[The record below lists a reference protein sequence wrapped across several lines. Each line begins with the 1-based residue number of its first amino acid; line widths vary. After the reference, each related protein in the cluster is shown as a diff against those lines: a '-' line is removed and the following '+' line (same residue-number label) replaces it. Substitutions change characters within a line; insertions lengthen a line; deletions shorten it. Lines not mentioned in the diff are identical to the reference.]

1 MTIRFNSTLS
11 SCLISLLLIGGSTAS
26 AQTNKSVLQDIG
38 IEGMKAEGWMKEA
51 LTTQRNGLTGHIQVA
66 GAPFDKEGWG
76 DATQKKM
83 DRWEDFEQTGYWAD
97 GALRCGYLIDD
108 PELTQRVKEWIDF
121 QIDHPKEDGFIGPEL
136 HNLWPHVVFFRV
148 IMAEYSR
155 NPSPK
160 IIKALSN
167 HYKNA
172 ARSQTLIKTGG
183 PEWDFNE
190 RTMLHI
196 EMLCWLYQQ
205 TNDAFFIEKAENTYK
220 AFCSRKSPFTMQA
233 FLSDEVPIEQSVS
246 TFETKKI
253 QVIHKSKTVKKNYH
267 DAAIHGIQKVYK
279 YHGLADGI
287 PSGNEAHDGNMPNE
301 VHETCCVSDAQWALG
316 YFLQATGDVQWA
328 DLMEKICFNAAFSVV
343 WKDFKSL
350 QYYSSPNQVIA
361 KNNSSF
367 CMYVG
372 GQDRM
377 AYRIAHGPACCNGN
391 MNRMI
396 PLFCSRQWMKK
407 GDNGIVAAM
416 YAPSSFTTKLKG
428 SKNEITIQEETNYP
442 FEETIRFR
450 MKMKRSTPFS
460 FWLRIPQWCKG
471 ASITVNGQ
479 AADIVCKAGTFVEV
493 QRKFSDGD
501 IIELKLPMKAKS
513 VSMPYDGVAFER
525 GPLVFSL
532 NVKAQ
537 EEITETREL
546 DGIKFQSR
554 ILTPLSEWNYA
565 PVDTENI
572 EVVNSNDYSNIW
584 NPETTPVRL
593 KVKAVTVTNWQLY
606 RDNFTPYMPSVIRK
620 GEEKVIELVPVG
632 TTVLR
637 MTVFPDIRRIP
648 E

>member
-11 SCLISLLLIGGSTAS
+11 SCLIGLLLIGGSTAS

-38 IEGMKAEGWMKEA
+38 IEGMKAEGWMKEV

-76 DATQKKM
+76 DAAQKKM

-97 GALRCGYLIDD
+97 GALRCGYFIDD
-108 PELTQRVKEWIDF
+108 PELTRRVKEWVDF

-155 NPSPK
+155 NRSPR

-205 TNDAFFIEKAENTYK
+205 TNEAFFIEKAEDTYK

-233 FLSDEVPIEQSVS
+233 FLSDEVPIVHSVS
-246 TFETKKI
+246 SFETLKIPVILYINTGKKE
-253 QVIHKSKTVKKNYH
+253 YL

-361 KNNSSF
+361 RNNSSF

-377 AYRIAHGPACCNGN
+377 AYRVAHGPACCNGN

-450 MKMKRSTPFS
+450 MKMKRSTSFS
-460 FWLRIPQWCKG
+460 FWLRIPQWCKR

-501 IIELKLPMKAKS
+501 IIELKLPMKAHS

-537 EEITETREL
+537 EEITETREH

-554 ILTPLSEWNYA
+554 SLTPLSEWNYA
-565 PVDTENI
+565 PVDAENI
-572 EVVNSNDYSNIW
+572 EVVNSNDYSNLW

>member
-38 IEGMKAEGWMKEA
+38 IEGMKAEGWMKEV

-160 IIKALSN
+160 IIKAL
-167 HYKNA
+167 
-172 ARSQTLIKTGG
+172 IKTGG

-233 FLSDEVPIEQSVS
+233 FLSDEVPIVHSVS
-246 TFETKKI
+246 SFETLKIPVILYINTGKKE
-253 QVIHKSKTVKKNYH
+253 YL

-584 NPETTPVRL
+584 NPEMTPVRL

>member
-97 GALRCGYLIDD
+97 GVLRCGYLIDD

-233 FLSDEVPIEQSVS
+233 FLSDEVPIVHSVS
-246 TFETKKI
+246 SFETLKIPVILYINTGKKE
-253 QVIHKSKTVKKNYH
+253 YL

>member
-38 IEGMKAEGWMKEA
+38 IEGMKAEGWMKEV

-76 DATQKKM
+76 DAAQKKM

-97 GALRCGYLIDD
+97 GALRCGYFIDD
-108 PELTQRVKEWIDF
+108 PELTRRVKEWVDF

-155 NPSPK
+155 NPSPR

-205 TNDAFFIEKAENTYK
+205 TNDAFFIEKAEDTYK

-233 FLSDEVPIEQSVS
+233 FLSDEVPIVHSVS
-246 TFETKKI
+246 SFETLKIPVILYINTGKKE
-253 QVIHKSKTVKKNYH
+253 YL

-328 DLMEKICFNAAFSVV
+328 DLMEKICFNAAFSVI

-361 KNNSSF
+361 RNNSSF

-377 AYRIAHGPACCNGN
+377 AYRVAHGPACCNGN

-428 SKNEITIQEETNYP
+428 SKNEITIQEKTNYP

-479 AADIVCKAGTFVEV
+479 ATDIVCKAGTFVEV

-501 IIELKLPMKAKS
+501 IIELKLPMKAHS

-537 EEITETREL
+537 EEITETREH

-565 PVDTENI
+565 PVDAENI
-572 EVVNSNDYSNIW
+572 EVVNSNDYSNLW

>member
-38 IEGMKAEGWMKEA
+38 IEGMKAEGWMKEV

-66 GAPFDKEGWG
+66 GAPFGKEGWG
-76 DATQKKM
+76 DAAQKKM

-97 GALRCGYLIDD
+97 GALRCGYFIDD
-108 PELTQRVKEWIDF
+108 PELTRRVKEWVDF

-155 NPSPK
+155 NPSPR

-205 TNDAFFIEKAENTYK
+205 TNDAFFIEKAEDTYK

-233 FLSDEVPIEQSVS
+233 FLSDEVPIVHSVS
-246 TFETKKI
+246 SFETLKIPVILYINTGKKE
-253 QVIHKSKTVKKNYH
+253 YL

-361 KNNSSF
+361 RNNSSF

-377 AYRIAHGPACCNGN
+377 AYRVAHGPACCNGN

-479 AADIVCKAGTFVEV
+479 AADTVCKAGTFVEV

-501 IIELKLPMKAKS
+501 IIELKLPMKAHS

-537 EEITETREL
+537 EEITETREH

-565 PVDTENI
+565 PVDAENI
-572 EVVNSNDYSNIW
+572 EVVNSNDYSNLW

>member
-38 IEGMKAEGWMKEA
+38 IEGMKAEGWMKEV

-108 PELTQRVKEWIDF
+108 PELTQRVKEWVDF

-233 FLSDEVPIEQSVS
+233 FLSDEVPIVHSVS
-246 TFETKKI
+246 SFETLKIPVILYINTGKKE
-253 QVIHKSKTVKKNYH
+253 YL

-493 QRKFSDGD
+493 QRKFSDED

-584 NPETTPVRL
+584 NPEMTPVRL

-637 MTVFPDIRRIP
+637 MTVFPDIRCIP

>member
-38 IEGMKAEGWMKEA
+38 IEGMKAEGWMKEV

-155 NPSPK
+155 NPSPR

-205 TNDAFFIEKAENTYK
+205 TNDAFFIEKAEDTYK
-220 AFCSRKSPFTMQA
+220 TFCSRKSPFTMQA
-233 FLSDEVPIEQSVS
+233 FLSDEVPIVHSVS
-246 TFETKKI
+246 SFETLKIPVILYINTGKKE
-253 QVIHKSKTVKKNYH
+253 YL

-328 DLMEKICFNAAFSVV
+328 DLMEKICFNAAFSVI

-361 KNNSSF
+361 RNNSSF
-367 CMYVG
+367 CTYVG

-377 AYRIAHGPACCNGN
+377 AYRVAHGPACCNGN

-501 IIELKLPMKAKS
+501 IIELKLPMKAHS

-537 EEITETREL
+537 EEITETREH

-565 PVDTENI
+565 PVDAENI
-572 EVVNSNDYSNIW
+572 EVVNSNDYSNLW

>member
-233 FLSDEVPIEQSVS
+233 FLSDEVPIVHSVS
-246 TFETKKI
+246 SFETLKIPVILYINTGKKE
-253 QVIHKSKTVKKNYH
+253 YL

-620 GEEKVIELVPVG
+620 GEAKVIELVPVG

>member
-108 PELTQRVKEWIDF
+108 PALTQRVKEWIDF

-233 FLSDEVPIEQSVS
+233 FLSDEVPIVHSVS
-246 TFETKKI
+246 SFETLKIPVILYINTGKKE
-253 QVIHKSKTVKKNYH
+253 YL

>member
-38 IEGMKAEGWMKEA
+38 IEGMKAEGWMKEV

-97 GALRCGYLIDD
+97 GALRCGYFIDD
-108 PELTQRVKEWIDF
+108 PELTRRVKEWVDF

-155 NPSPK
+155 NPSPR

-205 TNDAFFIEKAENTYK
+205 TNDAFFIEKAEDTYK

-233 FLSDEVPIEQSVS
+233 FLSDEVPIVHSVS
-246 TFETKKI
+246 SFETLKIPVILYINTGKKE
-253 QVIHKSKTVKKNYH
+253 YL

-361 KNNSSF
+361 RNNSSF

-479 AADIVCKAGTFVEV
+479 AADIVCKTGTFVEV

-537 EEITETREL
+537 EEITETREH

-565 PVDTENI
+565 PVDAENI
-572 EVVNSNDYSNIW
+572 EVVNSNDYSNLW

>member
-38 IEGMKAEGWMKEA
+38 IEGMKAEGWMKEV

-233 FLSDEVPIEQSVS
+233 FLSDEVPIVHSVS
-246 TFETKKI
+246 SFETLKIPVILYINTGKKE
-253 QVIHKSKTVKKNYH
+253 YL

-361 KNNSSF
+361 QNNSSF

-537 EEITETREL
+537 EEITETREH

-565 PVDTENI
+565 PVDAENI
-572 EVVNSNDYSNIW
+572 EVVNSNDYSNLW

>member
-38 IEGMKAEGWMKEA
+38 IEGMKAEGWMKEV

-233 FLSDEVPIEQSVS
+233 FLSDEVPIVHSVS
-246 TFETKKI
+246 SFETLKIPVILYINTGKKE
-253 QVIHKSKTVKKNYH
+253 YL

-565 PVDTENI
+565 LVDTENI

-584 NPETTPVRL
+584 NPEMTPVRL

>member
-38 IEGMKAEGWMKEA
+38 IEGIKVEGWMKEV

-233 FLSDEVPIEQSVS
+233 FLSDEVPIVHSVS
-246 TFETKKI
+246 SFETLKIPVILYINTGKKE
-253 QVIHKSKTVKKNYH
+253 YL

-537 EEITETREL
+537 EEITETREH

-584 NPETTPVRL
+584 NPEMTPVRL

>member
-11 SCLISLLLIGGSTAS
+11 TCLVSLLLTGGSTVF
-26 AQTNKSVLQDIG
+26 AQTNKSVLQDNG
-38 IEGMKAEGWMKEA
+38 IEGIKAEGWMKEV

-76 DATQKKM
+76 DAAQKKM

-97 GALRCGYLIDD
+97 GALRCGYFINDQ
-108 PELTQRVKEWIDF
+108 ELVRRVKEWVDF
-121 QIDHPKEDGFIGPEL
+121 QIDHPKEDGFIGPDL

-155 NPSPK
+155 NPSPR
-160 IIKALSN
+160 IVKALSN

-205 TNDAFFIEKAENTYK
+205 TNDSFFIDKAEDTYK
-220 AFCSRKSPFTMQA
+220 IFCSRKSPFTMQA
-233 FLSDEVPIEQSVS
+233 FLSDEVPVVHSVS
-246 TFETKKI
+246 SFETLKIPVILYISTGKKE
-253 QVIHKSKTVKKNYH
+253 YL

-361 KNNSSF
+361 RNNSSS

-377 AYRIAHGPACCNGN
+377 AYKVAHGPACCNGN

-407 GDNGIVAAM
+407 GDNGIAAAL
-416 YAPSSFTTKLKG
+416 YAPSSYTTRLKG

-442 FEETIRFR
+442 FEETIRFK
-450 MKMKRSTPFS
+450 MQMKRSTAFS
-460 FWLRIPQWCKG
+460 FWLRIPQWCKE
-471 ASITVNGQ
+471 ASITINGQ
-479 AADIVCKAGTFVEV
+479 ATQIVCHAGTFAEV
-493 QRKFSDGD
+493 QRKFSNGD
-501 IIELKLPMKAKS
+501 IIELKLPMRAKS
-513 VSMPYDGVAFER
+513 VSMPYAGVAFER

-532 NVKAQ
+532 NVKAK
-537 EEITETREL
+537 EEITETREHE
-546 DGIKFQSR
+546 GIKFQSR

-565 PVDTENI
+565 PVDTETI
-572 EVVNSNDYSNIW
+572 EVVNSNDYNDLW

-593 KVKAVTVTNWQLY
+593 KVKAVTVRNWQLY
-606 RDNFTPYMPSVIRK
+606 RDNFTPYMPSVILK
-620 GEEKVIELVPVG
+620 GEEKVLELVPVG

-637 MTVFPDIRRIP
+637 MTVFPDITRIP

>member
-11 SCLISLLLIGGSTAS
+11 TCLVSLLLTGGSTVF
-26 AQTNKSVLQDIG
+26 AQTNKSVLQDNG
-38 IEGMKAEGWMKEA
+38 IEGIKAEGWMKEV

-76 DATQKKM
+76 DAAQKKM

-97 GALRCGYLIDD
+97 GALRCGYFIDD
-108 PELTQRVKEWIDF
+108 QELVRRVKEWVDF
-121 QIDHPKEDGFIGPEL
+121 QIDHPKEDGFIGPDL

-155 NPSPK
+155 NPSPR
-160 IIKALSN
+160 IVKALSN

-205 TNDAFFIEKAENTYK
+205 TNDSFFIDKAEDTYK
-220 AFCSRKSPFTMQA
+220 IFCSRKSPFTMQA
-233 FLSDEVPIEQSVS
+233 FLSDEVPVVHSVS
-246 TFETKKI
+246 SFETLKIPVILYISTGKKE
-253 QVIHKSKTVKKNYH
+253 YL

-361 KNNSSF
+361 RNNSSS

-377 AYRIAHGPACCNGN
+377 AYKVAHGPACCNGN

-396 PLFCSRQWMKK
+396 PLFCSRQWMRK
-407 GDNGIVAAM
+407 GDNGIVAAL
-416 YAPSSFTTKLKG
+416 YAPSSYTTRLKG

-442 FEETIRFR
+442 FEETIRFK
-450 MKMKRSTPFS
+450 MQMKRSTAFS
-460 FWLRIPQWCKG
+460 FWLRIPQWCKE
-471 ASITVNGQ
+471 ASITINGQ
-479 AADIVCKAGTFVEV
+479 ATQIVCHAGTFAEV
-493 QRKFSDGD
+493 QRKFSNGD

-513 VSMPYDGVAFER
+513 VSMPYAGVAFER

-532 NVKAQ
+532 NVKAK
-537 EEITETREL
+537 EEITETREHE
-546 DGIKFQSR
+546 GIKFRSR

-565 PVDTENI
+565 PVDTETI
-572 EVVNSNDYSNIW
+572 EVVNSNDYNDLW

-593 KVKAVTVTNWQLY
+593 KVKAVTVRNWQLY
-606 RDNFTPYMPSVIRK
+606 RDNFTPYMPSVILK
-620 GEEKVIELVPVG
+620 GEEKVLELVPVG

-637 MTVFPDIRRIP
+637 MTVFPDITRIP

>member
-38 IEGMKAEGWMKEA
+38 IEGMKAEGWMKEV

-136 HNLWPHVVFFRV
+136 HNLWPHIVFFRV

-233 FLSDEVPIEQSVS
+233 FLSDEVPIVHSVS
-246 TFETKKI
+246 SFETLKIPVILYINTGKKE
-253 QVIHKSKTVKKNYH
+253 YL

-584 NPETTPVRL
+584 NPEMTPVRL

>member
-233 FLSDEVPIEQSVS
+233 FLSDEVPIVHSVS
-246 TFETKKI
+246 SFETLKIPVILYINTGKKE
-253 QVIHKSKTVKKNYH
+253 YL

-565 PVDTENI
+565 LVDTENI

>member
-38 IEGMKAEGWMKEA
+38 IEGMKAEGWMKEV

-76 DATQKKM
+76 DAAQKKM

-97 GALRCGYLIDD
+97 GALRCGYLIDA
-108 PELTQRVKEWIDF
+108 PELTQRVKEWVDF

-155 NPSPK
+155 NPSPR

-172 ARSQTLIKTGG
+172 TRSQTLIKTGG

-205 TNDAFFIEKAENTYK
+205 TNDAFFIEKAEDTYK
-220 AFCSRKSPFTMQA
+220 VFCSRKSPFTMQA
-233 FLSDEVPIEQSVS
+233 FLSDEVPIVHSVS
-246 TFETKKI
+246 SFETLKIPVILYINTGKKE
-253 QVIHKSKTVKKNYH
+253 YL

-361 KNNSSF
+361 RNNSSF

-377 AYRIAHGPACCNGN
+377 AYRVAHGPACCNGN

-537 EEITETREL
+537 EEITETREH

-572 EVVNSNDYSNIW
+572 EVVNSNDYSNLW
-584 NPETTPVRL
+584 NPETTPIRL

>member
-11 SCLISLLLIGGSTAS
+11 TCLVSLLLTGGSTVF
-26 AQTNKSVLQDIG
+26 AQTNKSVLQDNG
-38 IEGMKAEGWMKEA
+38 IEGIKAEGWMKEV

-76 DATQKKM
+76 DAAQKKM

-97 GALRCGYLIDD
+97 GALRCGYFINDQ
-108 PELTQRVKEWIDF
+108 ELVRRVKEWVDF
-121 QIDHPKEDGFIGPEL
+121 QIDHPKEDGFIGPDL

-155 NPSPK
+155 NPSPR
-160 IIKALSN
+160 IVKALSN

-205 TNDAFFIEKAENTYK
+205 TNDSFFIDKAEDTYK
-220 AFCSRKSPFTMQA
+220 IFCSRKSPFTMQA
-233 FLSDEVPIEQSVS
+233 FLSDEVPVVHSVS
-246 TFETKKI
+246 SFETLKIPVILYISTGKKE
-253 QVIHKSKTVKKNYH
+253 YL

-361 KNNSSF
+361 RNNSSS

-377 AYRIAHGPACCNGN
+377 AYKVAHGPACCNGN

-407 GDNGIVAAM
+407 GDNGIVAAL
-416 YAPSSFTTKLKG
+416 YAPSSYTTRLKG

-442 FEETIRFR
+442 FEETIRFK
-450 MKMKRSTPFS
+450 MQMKRSTAFS
-460 FWLRIPQWCKG
+460 FWLRIPQWCKE
-471 ASITVNGQ
+471 ASITINGQ
-479 AADIVCKAGTFVEV
+479 ATQIVCHAGTFAEV
-493 QRKFSDGD
+493 QRKFSNGD
-501 IIELKLPMKAKS
+501 IIELKLPMRAKS
-513 VSMPYDGVAFER
+513 VSMPYAGVAFER

-532 NVKAQ
+532 NVKAK
-537 EEITETREL
+537 EEITETREHE
-546 DGIKFQSR
+546 GIKFQSR

-565 PVDTENI
+565 PVDTETI
-572 EVVNSNDYSNIW
+572 EVVNSNDYNNLW

-593 KVKAVTVTNWQLY
+593 KVKAVTVRNWQLY
-606 RDNFTPYMPSVIRK
+606 RDNFTPYMPSVILK
-620 GEEKVIELVPVG
+620 GEEKVLELVPVG

-637 MTVFPDIRRIP
+637 MTVFPDITRIP

>member
-38 IEGMKAEGWMKEA
+38 IEGMKAEGWMKEV

-233 FLSDEVPIEQSVS
+233 FLSDEVPIVHSVS
-246 TFETKKI
+246 SFETLKIPVILYINTGKKE
-253 QVIHKSKTVKKNYH
+253 YL

-537 EEITETREL
+537 EEITETREH

-584 NPETTPVRL
+584 NPEMTPVRL

>member
-38 IEGMKAEGWMKEA
+38 IEGMKAEGWMKEV

-76 DATQKKM
+76 DAAQKKM

-108 PELTQRVKEWIDF
+108 PELTRRVKEWVDF

-155 NPSPK
+155 NPSPR

-205 TNDAFFIEKAENTYK
+205 TNDAFFIEKAEDTYK
-220 AFCSRKSPFTMQA
+220 VFCSRKSPFTMQA
-233 FLSDEVPIEQSVS
+233 FLSDEVPIVHSVS
-246 TFETKKI
+246 SFETLKIPVILYINTGKKE
-253 QVIHKSKTVKKNYH
+253 YL

-361 KNNSSF
+361 RNNSSF

-377 AYRIAHGPACCNGN
+377 AYRVAHGPACCNGN

-537 EEITETREL
+537 EEITETREH

-565 PVDTENI
+565 PVDAENI
-572 EVVNSNDYSNIW
+572 EVVNSNDYSNLW

>member
-233 FLSDEVPIEQSVS
+233 FLSDEVPIVHSVS
-246 TFETKKI
+246 SFETLKIPVILYINTGKKE
-253 QVIHKSKTVKKNYH
+253 YL

-361 KNNSSF
+361 KNKSSF

>member
-11 SCLISLLLIGGSTAS
+11 TCLVSLLLTGGSTVF
-26 AQTNKSVLQDIG
+26 AQTNKSVLQDNG
-38 IEGMKAEGWMKEA
+38 IEGIKAEGWMKEV

-76 DATQKKM
+76 DAAQKKM

-97 GALRCGYLIDD
+97 GALRCGYFIDD
-108 PELTQRVKEWIDF
+108 QELVRRVKEWVDF
-121 QIDHPKEDGFIGPEL
+121 QIDHPKEDGFIGPDL

-155 NPSPK
+155 NPSPR
-160 IIKALSN
+160 IVKALSN

-205 TNDAFFIEKAENTYK
+205 TNDSFFIDKAEDTYK
-220 AFCSRKSPFTMQA
+220 VFCSRKSPFTMQA
-233 FLSDEVPIEQSVS
+233 FLSDEVPVVHSVS
-246 TFETKKI
+246 SFETLKIPVILYISTGKKE
-253 QVIHKSKTVKKNYH
+253 YL

-361 KNNSSF
+361 RNNSSS
-367 CMYVG
+367 CIYVG

-377 AYRIAHGPACCNGN
+377 AYKVAHGPACCNGN

-396 PLFCSRQWMKK
+396 PLFCSRQWMRK
-407 GDNGIVAAM
+407 GDNGIVAAL
-416 YAPSSFTTKLKG
+416 YAPSSYTTRLKG

-442 FEETIRFR
+442 FEETIRFK
-450 MKMKRSTPFS
+450 MQMKRSTAFS
-460 FWLRIPQWCKG
+460 FWLRIPQWCKE
-471 ASITVNGQ
+471 ASITINGQ
-479 AADIVCKAGTFVEV
+479 ATQIVCHAGTFAEV
-493 QRKFSDGD
+493 QRKFSNGD
-501 IIELKLPMKAKS
+501 IIELKLPMRAKS
-513 VSMPYDGVAFER
+513 VSMPYAGVAFER

-532 NVKAQ
+532 NVKAK
-537 EEITETREL
+537 EEITETREHE
-546 DGIKFQSR
+546 GIKFQSR

-565 PVDTENI
+565 PVDTETI
-572 EVVNSNDYSNIW
+572 EVVNSNDYNDLW

-593 KVKAVTVTNWQLY
+593 KVKAVTVRNWQLY
-606 RDNFTPYMPSVIRK
+606 RDNFTPYMPSVILK
-620 GEEKVIELVPVG
+620 GEEKVLELVPVG

-637 MTVFPDIRRIP
+637 MTVFPDITRIP

>member
-108 PELTQRVKEWIDF
+108 PELPQRVKEWIDF
-121 QIDHPKEDGFIGPEL
+121 LIDHPKEDGFIGPEL

-233 FLSDEVPIEQSVS
+233 FLSDEVPIVHSVS
-246 TFETKKI
+246 SFETLKIPVILYINTGKKE
-253 QVIHKSKTVKKNYH
+253 YL

>member
-38 IEGMKAEGWMKEA
+38 IEGMKAEGWMKEV

-233 FLSDEVPIEQSVS
+233 FLSDEVPIVHSVS
-246 TFETKKI
+246 SFETLKIPVILYINTGKKE
-253 QVIHKSKTVKKNYH
+253 YL

-584 NPETTPVRL
+584 NLEMTPVRL

>member
-11 SCLISLLLIGGSTAS
+11 TCLVSLLLTGGSTIF
-26 AQTNKSVLQDIG
+26 AQTNKSVLQDNG
-38 IEGMKAEGWMKEA
+38 IEGIKAEGWMKEV

-76 DATQKKM
+76 DAAQKKM

-205 TNDAFFIEKAENTYK
+205 TNDAFFIEKAEDTYK

-233 FLSDEVPIEQSVS
+233 FLSDEVPIVHSVS
-246 TFETKKI
+246 SFETLKIPVILYISTGKKE
-253 QVIHKSKTVKKNYH
+253 YL

-361 KNNSSF
+361 RNNSSS

-377 AYRIAHGPACCNGN
+377 AYKVAHGPACCNGN

-407 GDNGIVAAM
+407 GDNGIVAAL
-416 YAPSSFTTKLKG
+416 YAPSSYTTRLKG

-442 FEETIRFR
+442 FEETIRFK
-450 MKMKRSTPFS
+450 MQMKRSTAFS
-460 FWLRIPQWCKG
+460 FWLRIPQWCKE
-471 ASITVNGQ
+471 ASITINGQ
-479 AADIVCKAGTFVEV
+479 ATQIVCHAGTFAEV
-493 QRKFSDGD
+493 QRKFSNGD

-513 VSMPYDGVAFER
+513 VSMPYAGVAFER

-532 NVKAQ
+532 NVKAK
-537 EEITETREL
+537 EEITETREHE
-546 DGIKFQSR
+546 GIKFRSR

-565 PVDTENI
+565 PVDTETI
-572 EVVNSNDYSNIW
+572 EVVNSNDYNDLW

-593 KVKAVTVTNWQLY
+593 KVKAVTVRNWQLY
-606 RDNFTPYMPSVIRK
+606 RDNFTPYMPSVILK
-620 GEEKVIELVPVG
+620 GEEKVLELVPVG

-637 MTVFPDIRRIP
+637 MTVFPDITRIP

>member
-38 IEGMKAEGWMKEA
+38 IEGMKAEGWMKEV

-76 DATQKKM
+76 DAAQKKM

-97 GALRCGYLIDD
+97 GALRCGYFIDD
-108 PELTQRVKEWIDF
+108 PELTRRVKEWVDF

-155 NPSPK
+155 NPSPR

-205 TNDAFFIEKAENTYK
+205 TNDAFFIEKAEDTYK

-233 FLSDEVPIEQSVS
+233 FLSDEVPIVHSVS
-246 TFETKKI
+246 SFETLKIPVILYINTGKKE
-253 QVIHKSKTVKKNYH
+253 YL

-361 KNNSSF
+361 RNNSSF

-537 EEITETREL
+537 EEITETREH

-565 PVDTENI
+565 PVDAENI
-572 EVVNSNDYSNIW
+572 EVVNSNDYSNLW

-620 GEEKVIELVPVG
+620 GKEKVIELVPVG

>member
-38 IEGMKAEGWMKEA
+38 IEGMKAEGWMKEV

-76 DATQKKM
+76 DAAQKKM

-97 GALRCGYLIDD
+97 GALRCGYFIDD
-108 PELTQRVKEWIDF
+108 PELTRRVKEWVDF

-155 NPSPK
+155 NPSPR

-205 TNDAFFIEKAENTYK
+205 TNDAFFIEKAEDTYK

-233 FLSDEVPIEQSVS
+233 FLSDEVPIVHSVS
-246 TFETKKI
+246 SFETLKIPVILYINTGKKE
-253 QVIHKSKTVKKNYH
+253 YL

-361 KNNSSF
+361 RNNSSF

-377 AYRIAHGPACCNGN
+377 AYRVAHGPACCNGN

-442 FEETIRFR
+442 FEEMIRFR

-501 IIELKLPMKAKS
+501 IIELKLPMKAHS

-537 EEITETREL
+537 EEITETREH

-565 PVDTENI
+565 PVDAENI
-572 EVVNSNDYSNIW
+572 EVVNSNDYSNLW

>member
-38 IEGMKAEGWMKEA
+38 IEGMKAEGWMKEV

-205 TNDAFFIEKAENTYK
+205 TNDAFFIEKAEDTYK
-220 AFCSRKSPFTMQA
+220 VFCSRKSPFTMQA
-233 FLSDEVPIEQSVS
+233 FLSDEVPIVHSVS
-246 TFETKKI
+246 SFETLKIPVILYINTGKKE
-253 QVIHKSKTVKKNYH
+253 YL

-361 KNNSSF
+361 RNNSSF

-377 AYRIAHGPACCNGN
+377 AYKVAHGPACCNGN

-428 SKNEITIQEETNYP
+428 SKNEITIQEETNNP

-471 ASITVNGQ
+471 ASIMVNGQ

-584 NPETTPVRL
+584 NPEMTPVRL

>member
-38 IEGMKAEGWMKEA
+38 IEGMKAEGWMKEV

-121 QIDHPKEDGFIGPEL
+121 QINHPKEDGFIGPEL

-233 FLSDEVPIEQSVS
+233 FLSDEVPIVHSVS
-246 TFETKKI
+246 SFETLKIPVILYINTGKKE
-253 QVIHKSKTVKKNYH
+253 YL

-584 NPETTPVRL
+584 NPEMTPVRL

>member
-11 SCLISLLLIGGSTAS
+11 TCLVSLLLTGGSTIF
-26 AQTNKSVLQDIG
+26 AQTNKSVLQDNG
-38 IEGMKAEGWMKEA
+38 IEGIKAEGWMKEV

-148 IMAEYSR
+148 IMAEYSK

-205 TNDAFFIEKAENTYK
+205 TNDAFFIEKAEDTYK

-233 FLSDEVPIEQSVS
+233 FLSDEVPIVHSVS
-246 TFETKKI
+246 SFETLKIPVILYISTGKKE
-253 QVIHKSKTVKKNYH
+253 YL

-301 VHETCCVSDAQWALG
+301 VHETCCVSDAQWTLG

-361 KNNSSF
+361 RNNSSS

-377 AYRIAHGPACCNGN
+377 AYKVAHGPACCNGN

-407 GDNGIVAAM
+407 GDNGIVAAL
-416 YAPSSFTTKLKG
+416 YAPSSYTTRLKG

-442 FEETIRFR
+442 FEETIRFK
-450 MKMKRSTPFS
+450 MQMKRSTAFS
-460 FWLRIPQWCKG
+460 FWLRIPQWCKE
-471 ASITVNGQ
+471 ASITINGQ
-479 AADIVCKAGTFVEV
+479 ATQIVCHAGTFAEV
-493 QRKFSDGD
+493 QRKFSNGD

-513 VSMPYDGVAFER
+513 VSMPYAGVAFER

-532 NVKAQ
+532 NVKAK
-537 EEITETREL
+537 EEITETREHE
-546 DGIKFQSR
+546 GIKFRSR

-565 PVDTENI
+565 PVDTETI
-572 EVVNSNDYSNIW
+572 EVVNSNDYNDLW

-593 KVKAVTVTNWQLY
+593 KVKAVTVRNWQLY
-606 RDNFTPYMPSVIRK
+606 RDNFTPYMPSVILK
-620 GEEKVIELVPVG
+620 GEEKVLELVPVG

-637 MTVFPDIRRIP
+637 MTVFPDITRIP

>member
-38 IEGMKAEGWMKEA
+38 IEGMKAEGWMKEV

-76 DATQKKM
+76 DAAQKKM

-97 GALRCGYLIDD
+97 GALRCGYLIDA
-108 PELTQRVKEWIDF
+108 PELTQRVKEWVDF

-155 NPSPK
+155 NPSPR

-205 TNDAFFIEKAENTYK
+205 TNDAFFIEKAEDTYK

-233 FLSDEVPIEQSVS
+233 FLSDEVPIVHSVS
-246 TFETKKI
+246 SFETLKIPVILYINTGKKE
-253 QVIHKSKTVKKNYH
+253 YL

-361 KNNSSF
+361 RNNSSF

-377 AYRIAHGPACCNGN
+377 AYRVAHGPACCNGN

-460 FWLRIPQWCKG
+460 LWLRIPQWCKG
-471 ASITVNGQ
+471 ASITINGQ
-479 AADIVCKAGTFVEV
+479 AADIVCKTGTFVEV
-493 QRKFSDGD
+493 KRKFSDGD

-537 EEITETREL
+537 EEITETREH

-572 EVVNSNDYSNIW
+572 EVVNSNDYSNLW
-584 NPETTPVRL
+584 NPETTPIRL

-606 RDNFTPYMPSVIRK
+606 RDNFTPYIPSVIRK

>member
-38 IEGMKAEGWMKEA
+38 IEGMKAEGWMKEV

-233 FLSDEVPIEQSVS
+233 FLSDEVPIVHSVS
-246 TFETKKI
+246 SFETLKIPVILYINTGKKE
-253 QVIHKSKTVKKNYH
+253 YL

-637 MTVFPDIRRIP
+637 MTVFPDIRCIP

>member
-205 TNDAFFIEKAENTYK
+205 TNDAFFIEKADNTYK

-233 FLSDEVPIEQSVS
+233 FLSDEVPIVHSVS
-246 TFETKKI
+246 SFETLKIPVILYINTGKKE
-253 QVIHKSKTVKKNYH
+253 YL

>member
-233 FLSDEVPIEQSVS
+233 FLSDEVPIVHSVS
-246 TFETKKI
+246 SFETLKIPVILYINTGKKE
-253 QVIHKSKTVKKNYH
+253 YL

-584 NPETTPVRL
+584 NPDTTPVRL

>member
-1 MTIRFNSTLS
+1 MILYINT
-11 SCLISLLLIGGSTAS
+11 G
-26 AQTNKSVLQDIG
+26 K
-38 IEGMKAEGWMKEA
+38 KE
-51 LTTQRNGLTGHIQVA
+51 
-66 GAPFDKEGWG
+66 
-76 DATQKKM
+76 
-83 DRWEDFEQTGYWAD
+83 
-97 GALRCGYLIDD
+97 YL
-108 PELTQRVKEWIDF
+108 
-121 QIDHPKEDGFIGPEL
+121 
-136 HNLWPHVVFFRV
+136 
-148 IMAEYSR
+148 
-155 NPSPK
+155 
-160 IIKALSN
+160 
-167 HYKNA
+167 
-172 ARSQTLIKTGG
+172 
-183 PEWDFNE
+183 
-190 RTMLHI
+190 
-196 EMLCWLYQQ
+196 
-205 TNDAFFIEKAENTYK
+205 
-220 AFCSRKSPFTMQA
+220 
-233 FLSDEVPIEQSVS
+233 
-246 TFETKKI
+246 
-253 QVIHKSKTVKKNYH
+253 

>member
-38 IEGMKAEGWMKEA
+38 IEGMKAEGWMKEV

-233 FLSDEVPIEQSVS
+233 FLSDEVPIVHSVS
-246 TFETKKI
+246 SFETLKIPVILYINTGKK
-253 QVIHKSKTVKKNYH
+253 KYL

-361 KNNSSF
+361 RNNSSF

-377 AYRIAHGPACCNGN
+377 AYRVAHGPACCNGN

-493 QRKFSDGD
+493 QRKFSDED

-584 NPETTPVRL
+584 NPEMTPVRL

>member
-233 FLSDEVPIEQSVS
+233 FLSDEMPIVHSVS
-246 TFETKKI
+246 SFETLKIPVILYINTGKKE
-253 QVIHKSKTVKKNYH
+253 YL